1 MYRKLQGDSAASEP
15 PKRIDI
21 IRNKASKLLTIEVKA
36 RPRWKEHFEEML
48 NRPSPERV
56 ARSIEVIDEI
66 TLDSVT
72 RAETRSAIPSMS
84 AAKIFCEDDIN
95 VEIFNQSTHYTI
107 VLVGYGSKTGQQRR
121 YRKLWKLSGHLFMSV
136 VANWW
141 QGVDQNYIRLR

>member
-21 IRNKASKLLTIEVKA
+21 IRNKASKLLTNEVKA

-72 RAETRSAIPSMS
+72 RAETRSAISSMN
-84 AAKIFCEDDIN
+84 AAKVPCEDDIN
-95 VEIFNQSTHYTI
+95 VENFNQHYTI
-107 VLVGYGSKTGQQRR
+107 VLVRYGSKTGQQRR

-136 VANWW
+136 VANW
-141 QGVDQNYIRLR
+141 RARR